1 MIFLTGDVHPINK
14 KEISDQQF
22 MSVSEAG
29 AAKKYVEIADK
40 YGIKVTLFFT
50 GKSLIEEPKTIKDI
64 LKFKNLEIGGHTY
77 NAYQPEILYRLFRKF
92 TDSVNGPEWWQER
105 DIRKTLKV
113 IKKVAGEDAISWRN
127 HAYKYDKYTYTI
139 LKKYG
144 IRVVSNDVSPQ
155 KRFPETVILSEA
167 KNPLIS
173 LPINTTPDHEH
184 LYHGEKK
191 YIEGVKESYGP
202 YSKGN
207 FYFIDKWFEVLKGEI
222 ESIERD
228 GGCATILAHP
238 SCMEVTDGMETFGKL
253 CDFLSQYKTTFVREA
268 IISNGQ

>member
-1 MIFLTGDVHPINK
+1 MIFLTGDVHFQNK
-14 KEISDQQF
+14 RLFSEQKF
-22 MSVSEAG
+22 MSITEAG

-40 YGIKVTLFFT
+40 YGIKATLFFT
-50 GKSLIEEPKTIKDI
+50 GKSLAEEPKTIKDI
-64 LKFKNLEIGGHTY
+64 LKFKNIEIGGHTY
-77 NAYQPEILYRLFRKF
+77 NAYQPEILYRLFKKF
-92 TDSVNGPEWWQER
+92 TKSVNGPEWWQER

-127 HAYKYDKYTYTI
+127 HAYRYDKYTYNI
-139 LKKYG
+139 LKRCG
-144 IRVVSNDVSPQ
+144 IKVVSNDVAPQ
-155 KRFPETVILSEA
+155 KLFPERIGDTIL
-167 KNPLIS
+167 S

-191 YIEGVKESYGP
+191 YVEGVKESYGP
-202 YSKGN
+202 YSKGI

-238 SCMEVTDGMETFGKL
+238 SCMEVADSMKTFDKL
-253 CDFLSQYKTTFVREA
+253 CNFLTKHKTAFVREA
-268 IISNGQ
+268 ANELMG

>member
-1 MIFLTGDVHPINK
+1 MIFLTGDIHFKNK
-14 KEISDQQF
+14 NLFGDQQF
-22 MSVSEAG
+22 MSVSESE

-40 YGIKVTLFFT
+40 YGIKATLFFT
-50 GKSLIEEPKTIKDI
+50 GKSLVEKPKTIKDI
-64 LKFKNLEIGGHTY
+64 LKFKNIEIGGHTY
-77 NAYQPEILYRLFRKF
+77 NAYQPEIIYHLFKKF

-127 HAYKYDKYTYTI
+127 HAYRYDRYTYNI

-144 IRVVSNDVSPQ
+144 IKVVSNDVSSQ
-155 KRFPETVILSEA
+155 KMYPERIDDTIL
-167 KNPLIS
+167 S

-202 YSKGN
+202 YSKGI
-207 FYFIDKWFEVLKGEI
+207 FYTIDRWLEVIKGEV
-222 ESIERD
+222 ESIEKV
-228 GGCATILAHP
+228 GGAVTILAHP
-238 SCMEVTDGMETFGKL
+238 SCMEVADGMETFDKL
-253 CDFLSQYKTTFVREA
+253 CNFLAKYKTAFVKEA
-268 IISNGQ
+268 VEIRQG

>member
-40 YGIKVTLFFT
+40 YGIKATLFFT
-50 GKSLIEEPKTIKDI
+50 GKSLVEEPKTIKDI

-127 HAYKYDKYTYTI
+127 HAYKYDKYTYTFVR
-139 LKKYG
+139 KFASAFCAN
-144 IRVVSNDVSPQ
+144 VVTTENAWPNSA
-155 KRFPETVILSEA
+155 ILSEA
-167 KNPLIS
+167 KN
-173 LPINTTPDHEH
+173 
-184 LYHGEKK
+184 
-191 YIEGVKESYGP
+191 
-202 YSKGN
+202 
-207 FYFIDKWFEVLKGEI
+207 
-222 ESIERD
+222 
-228 GGCATILAHP
+228 
-238 SCMEVTDGMETFGKL
+238 
-253 CDFLSQYKTTFVREA
+253 
-268 IISNGQ
+268 